1 VTCREFA
8 EFIMDYLTGELGADV
23 RAIFERHLSRC
34 PACHEYLAQ
43 YEQTVRAGRLAFGHL
58 DEVVP
63 AEVPEDL
70 VRAILASRRI

>member
-1 VTCREFA
+1 VTCREFV
-8 EFIMDYLTGELGADV
+8 EFMTDYLSGELGADV
-23 RAIFERHLSRC
+23 LSLFERHLSLC

-43 YEQTVRAGRLAFGHL
+43 YQQTVQAGRLAFEHP

-70 VRAILASRRI
+70 VRAILAARRS